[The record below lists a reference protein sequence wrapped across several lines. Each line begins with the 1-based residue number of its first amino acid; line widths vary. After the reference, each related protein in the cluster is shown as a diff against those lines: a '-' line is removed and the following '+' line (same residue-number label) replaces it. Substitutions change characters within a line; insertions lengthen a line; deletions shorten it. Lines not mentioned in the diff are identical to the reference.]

1 MNAKNMKNKK
11 ADTWTMSIE
20 EMLINA
26 GLTPKMGN
34 KTGSYIMPAPKKKK
48 EVKSEP

>member
-1 MNAKNMKNKK
+1 MNAKDMKNRT
-11 ADTWTMSIE
+11 ADTWTRSIE

-34 KTGSYIMPAPKKKK
+34 KTGSYIMIAPKKKK
-48 EVKSEP
+48 GS